1 MATPI
6 ARFLRNLDNKFIVE
20 TYLDK
25 EMSMLQVMAKDVVAQ
40 IGNDRFVKNAVA
52 QDANTQGENPT
63 FAQKGFLLAC
73 ERTEWF
79 KRNHKHIVAYSE
91 ALINAGAKTA
101 ESWAE
106 WSRWNLPIATAE
118 QRGKKIHCLSNKELY
133 DIFVE
138 GDEENPYFE
147 DVSAAFA
154 MTMLCVITDRFLS
167 WIEDAMTTSVLMNA
181 KTSTTKH

>member
-6 ARFLRNLDNKFIVE
+6 ARFLTNFDNKFIVE
-20 TYLDK
+20 TYLEK
-25 EMSMLQVMAKDVVAQ
+25 EESMLQVMAKDIVAKL
-40 IGNDRFVKNAVA
+40 GNDRFVRNAVA
-52 QDANTQGENPT
+52 QDTNTQGENPT

-91 ALINAGAKTA
+91 VLINAGSKTID
-101 ESWAE
+101 SWAE
-106 WSRWNLPIATAE
+106 WSRWNLPVETAK
-118 QRGKKIHCLSNKELY
+118 QCGQKVHCLSNKKLY

-138 GDEENPYFE
+138 GDEANPYFE

-167 WIEDAMTTSVLMNA
+167 WIEDAMATSVLMNA
-181 KTSTTKH
+181 KIPTTKH